1 MPLVEVLVMVAE
13 TQLLAL
19 VLAQIQMMG
28 FEYKWEEV
36 ERFLEL

>member
-13 TQLLAL
+13 TQLLPL

-28 FEYKWEEV
+28 FE
-36 ERFLEL
+36 L

>member
-13 TQLLAL
+13 TQLLVL

-28 FEYKWEEV
+28 FE
-36 ERFLEL
+36 

>member
-28 FEYKWEEV
+28 NE
-36 ERFLEL
+36 

>member
-19 VLAQIQMMG
+19 VLAQIQMIG
-28 FEYKWEEV
+28 FE
-36 ERFLEL
+36 

>member
-19 VLAQIQMMG
+19 VLAQIQMIG
-28 FEYKWEEV
+28 FE
-36 ERFLEL
+36 L

>member
-1 MPLVEVLVMVAE
+1 MAGTLHNNEVMPLVEVLVMVAE

-28 FEYKWEEV
+28 FE
-36 ERFLEL
+36 

>member
-19 VLAQIQMMG
+19 VLAQIQMM
-28 FEYKWEEV
+28 ENE
-36 ERFLEL
+36 

>member
-28 FEYKWEEV
+28 IE
-36 ERFLEL
+36 

>member
-1 MPLVEVLVMVAE
+1 MPLVEFLVMVAE

-28 FEYKWEEV
+28 IFFPFNNKYKKI
-36 ERFLEL
+36 

>member
-19 VLAQIQMMG
+19 ILAQIQMMG
-28 FEYKWEEV
+28 FE
-36 ERFLEL
+36 L

>member
-19 VLAQIQMMG
+19 VLARIQMMG
-28 FEYKWEEV
+28 FE
-36 ERFLEL
+36 

>member
-19 VLAQIQMMG
+19 VLAQIHMMG
-28 FEYKWEEV
+28 FE
-36 ERFLEL
+36 

>member
-19 VLAQIQMMG
+19 VLAQTQMMG
-28 FEYKWEEV
+28 FE
-36 ERFLEL
+36 

>member
-28 FEYKWEEV
+28 FE
-36 ERFLEL
+36 L

>member
-28 FEYKWEEV
+28 FE
-36 ERFLEL
+36 